1 MECPHLLWFG
11 MIRCLYRVAAHIAIV
26 EPKGP
31 MAQEKKVSR
40 ANIVLESALSQKV
53 GFTLRLDS
61 DIERPVKAKVKL
73 DGTTLTKVINNYL
86 REWLGS
92 AAPQPAVA
100 PHDEKLLSSLAL
112 IRASCPL
119 VEDAI
124 RTLIFRMGR
133 ELGPHANNPIAV
145 ADAAILETRRTL
157 GEAGGVE
164 KGKAGAR

>member
-1 MECPHLLWFG
+1 ME
-11 MIRCLYRVAAHIAIV
+11 
-26 EPKGP
+26 
-31 MAQEKKVSR
+31 ST
-40 ANIVLESALSQKV
+40 LSQKV
-53 GFTLRLDS
+53 GFTLRLDD

-73 DGTTLTKVINNYL
+73 DGTTLTKVINDYL

-92 AAPQPAVA
+92 VAPEPAIA

-133 ELGPHANNPIAV
+133 ELGPHANNPIAS
-145 ADAAILETRRTL
+145 ADEAILETRRAL
-157 GEAGGVE
+157 GETGGAE
-164 KGKAGAR
+164 ESKARTR